1 MIHVWW
7 YGERQMTS
15 TIEDRKHYSNGRW
28 ALEDLHIYN
37 PYSGVT
43 NNQSESLNFVLKEL
57 QGWKEVKID
66 NAVLAFNPMQ
76 AHYSN
81 EIRRGL
87 AGMGEYHVLSQYD
100 VVSGMK
106 EIKYIHLRKLF
117 KGCKGK

>member
-1 MIHVWW
+1 MSQCPYATDIHPHVPVH
-7 YGERQMTS
+7 
-15 TIEDRKHYSNGRW
+15 IGRW

-66 NAVLAFNPMQ
+66 NAVLAFYKMQ
-76 AHYSN
+76 AYYSN

-87 AGMGEYHVLSQYD
+87 AGMGEYHVLSQYSD

-106 EIKYIHLRKLF
+106 EIELLPTCSPKEIIVQTL
-117 KGCKGK
+117 KGK